1 MLQVVPLRNLE
12 KLALKDRHFPVLLAF
27 GANLNSSAGS
37 PAETILESIELL
49 KQTRL
54 QFIATSRLFQTPAF
68 PPSSGFDFVNA
79 ALLCTSDLEPREILA
94 ILHIVENKFGRE
106 RHQRWA
112 ARTLDIDLL
121 AVGDQ
126 VLPDAETY
134 SMWYKLT
141 PEEQQKTVPDQLIL
155 PHPRLQD
162 RAFVLAPL
170 ADVAPDWLHP
180 VLNKTVAQLLADLPT
195 SAMDGVRAI

>member
-1 MLQVVPLRNLE
+1 M
-12 KLALKDRHFPVLLAF
+12 
-27 GANLNSSAGS
+27 
-37 PAETILESIELL
+37 
-49 KQTRL
+49 
-54 QFIATSRLFQTPAF
+54 
-68 PPSSGFDFVNA
+68 
-79 ALLCTSDLEPREILA
+79 A